1 MKYVVILAL
10 LLSVNVLCA
19 QPDSPDNVFIAG
31 RVHYGFILAP
41 EEITYLPFT
50 RPYGFELNIGN
61 LFTSYNSWKTFR
73 AYNIAGLQAAYY
85 NYRNPDIIGSSYM
98 LTAYTEPIVRKGR
111 STLFS
116 MSGGLGLSYQ
126 TRIFHPVTDSLNK
139 FVSAR
144 VSFIFYISA
153 RLKYALSSNTL
164 LTFSA
169 NFNHIS
175 NGAIRIPNLGLNFPT
190 FSLGLEFFPKQYPR
204 LDDGYTYVREEG
216 TSGQYLVIQGLGGFR
231 YIYDEPAGIYAVS
244 TRYMRQFNSWF
255 GLNAGA
261 ELMMDGGIKKAI
273 AAEKGNEDYKR
284 FAVTAG
290 YDLILGKFAI
300 NQYLGV
306 YLYSPRKP
314 KDPVYQKSELSYR
327 IFPDIR
333 AGIAIKTYIG
343 EVDFV
348 GMTLSYL
355 LRLN

>member
-1 MKYVVILAL
+1 MKYVFIIVL
-10 LLSVNVLCA
+10 LVAAPLLNA
-19 QPDSPDNVFIAG
+19 QSEKLENVFFGG
-31 RVHYGFILAP
+31 RMHYGFIFAP
-41 EEITYLPFT
+41 DEVKYVPLTQ
-50 RPYGFELNIGN
+50 PYGFELNVSN
-61 LFTSYNSWKTFR
+61 LFTSYKSWKTFR
-73 AYNIAGLQAAYY
+73 SYNIAGLQAAYY

-98 LTAYTEPIVRKGR
+98 LTAYTEPIVSKGMA
-111 STLFS
+111 TAFS
-116 MSGGLGLSYQ
+116 MRGGLGLSYQ
-126 TRIFHPVTDSLNK
+126 TKIYHPVTDSLNK

-153 RLKYALSSNTL
+153 RLKYTFSTNTL

-190 FSLGLEFFPKQYPR
+190 FSIGLEFFPKQYPR
-204 LDDGYTYVREEG
+204 LDEGYTYVEEEG
-216 TSGQYLVIQGLGGFR
+216 IAGHYLVLSALGGFR
-231 YIYDEPAGIYAVS
+231 YVYDEPAGIYAVN

-255 GLNAGA
+255 GLNAGLD
-261 ELMMDGGIKKAI
+261 LMLDGGIKKTI
-273 AAEKGNEDYKR
+273 AVENGSEDYKR

-290 YDLILGKFAI
+290 YDLILGKFAV

-306 YLYSPRKP
+306 YLYSPRKA

-333 AGIAIKTYIG
+333 AGIALKTYIG

-348 GMTLSYL
+348 GLTLSYL
-355 LRLN
+355 LKME